1 MNTARIIHHSLNVH
15 NIIMYTDSALMRA
28 WTLGT
33 MSERY
38 FGFVMKSL
46 YKKKLPMM
54 WTAINLSIVIISFV
68 LQCTF

>member
-1 MNTARIIHHSLNVH
+1 MNTAKIIHHRLNIP
-15 NIIMYTDSALMRA
+15 NIMYTDSALMRA

-46 YKKKLPMM
+46 YKKKSLMM
-54 WTAINLSIVIISFV
+54 
-68 LQCTF
+68 